1 MLDGFSRRA
10 GLSQS
15 TRRTNGHYSR
25 SSSSRRQ
32 AMQEVAVGRTDGSR
46 RRSSRPTERFPATRA
61 GVLRV
66 VIHGHFLPC
75 VRRLSR
81 RQTRQEAAD
90 PAAPAWIRW
99 RGGRIEAE
107 EHEADEEVAEDGGR
121 GAAGVVNGEN

>member
-1 MLDGFSRRA
+1 MREREREREGGKSPEKRSRRLA
-10 GLSQS
+10 
-15 TRRTNGHYSR
+15 
-25 SSSSRRQ
+25 
-32 AMQEVAVGRTDGSR
+32 
-46 RRSSRPTERFPATRA
+46 
-61 GVLRV
+61 
-66 VIHGHFLPC
+66 C